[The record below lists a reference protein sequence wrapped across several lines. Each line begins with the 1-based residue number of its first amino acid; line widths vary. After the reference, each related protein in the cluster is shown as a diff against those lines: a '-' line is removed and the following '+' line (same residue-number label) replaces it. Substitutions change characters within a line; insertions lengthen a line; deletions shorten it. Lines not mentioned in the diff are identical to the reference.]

1 MNRLIPLRIPGGW
14 TVISNA
20 FAEDARGEDLLLLRA
35 GPLHLD
41 LGWTSQSTYRLEL
54 VEGDTVHLRVEN
66 PSAAYMRDAIDLILG
81 ELARDADP
89 ASVQRLLAV

>member
-1 MNRLIPLRIPGGW
+1 MTRLIPLRIPAGW

-20 FAEDARGEDLLLLRA
+20 FADGARDEDLLLLRA

-41 LGWTSQSTYRLEL
+41 LSWTSQRTYRLEL
-54 VEGDTVHLRVEN
+54 TEGDTIHVRVEN
-66 PSAAYMRDAIDLILG
+66 PSTDYMRDAIDLILG

-89 ASVQRLLAV
+89 ASLQRLLAV